1 MNTKRLVL
9 LGFMTLLAWIVVG
22 VLITTTT
29 KKQLVEVAQNPVVEQ
44 PLMQSASPL
53 VEHFP
58 NDSASIEILNVA
70 LDMLKKQ
77 CVHIKNYTA
86 GSETITLH
94 LYRDNHDY
102 REQKYGWD
110 DEILVE
116 IAVPDNADIPAEMAG
131 QTLHYYI
138 GKGRR
143 PGITMNKPQEKLL
156 CNVEDDGSGVDAF
169 LPLDDVPF
177 L

>member
-9 LGFMTLLAWIVVG
+9 LGFIALLAGIVVG
-22 VLITTTT
+22 VSITTMT

-53 VEHFP
+53 VEYFP
-58 NDSASIEILNVA
+58 NDSASIAMLNAA
-70 LDMLKKQ
+70 LDLLKKR
-77 CVHIKNYTA
+77 CIHIKNYTA
-86 GSETITLH
+86 GGETITLH
-94 LYRDNHDY
+94 LYRNNHDY

-131 QTLHYYI
+131 QTLYYYM
-138 GKGRR
+138 GKGKR
-143 PGITMNKPQEKLL
+143 PGITMNKSQEKLL
-156 CNVEDDGSGVDAF
+156 CNVENDGSGVDAF